1 MSRYVFPGLRP
12 TTLLGYLAS
21 LGLFRV
27 LSEQADPLATC
38 FWERET
44 FALET
49 SVDSISSFLTDIYV
63 PTPVVSPWNGGS
75 GYGEKDVSSRAVLKL
90 LTQGDCE
97 RLDGFRTAHSIASR
111 IVKEAKE
118 ARWSKARLTGE
129 LRNWLPD
136 ESVRWLDAAV
146 VLTGDGTTQFPP
158 LLGTGGNDGR
168 LDFSTN
174 FHQRLVELLPELG
187 ASRARSMELA
197 EDLLEGTQVAPLA
210 KAAAG
215 QYDPLGAGGPGSS
228 ATDSADSLVNPW
240 AYVLMVEGALLF
252 AASPVKR
259 MGESGSRASIPFTV
273 MGSAAGP
280 IPGAIGEESRGEI
293 WAPLWDNP
301 RSVKEIH
308 HVFAQAKAS
317 WDGSAARRSAQMYA
331 AARSAG
337 VDQRVSRLVR
347 FGLLQRNGLAF
358 TAVRLDVV
366 DVSTEPGVDLLIP
379 IEHRVRAFT
388 HSVTNLT
395 GRLVAARRALE
406 DARVCFAREVSPE
419 ALVTLLVA
427 LTEIE
432 SVVAN
437 SHSGRELV
445 TRAEA
450 KPQAVDVVSFLS
462 DQFSHD
468 PALRIGASLASARCL
483 VPGEGE
489 VSLGRLLLGE
499 APTRHQ
505 AQWLEPLADGF
516 GARSFVDALAGAV
529 QWLAVHPT
537 VGAPVGRGFVVATGH
552 RVRVPWRDVHQ
563 WVRNPAMDSDVERSF
578 RAFAALAWDPAS
590 YVTTQPGHV
599 EAIIPVPT
607 LAVLGAFA
615 SGQVMALGGVL
626 GEPRD
631 RVGLDRSWPAR
642 LAAGADAVRAVDT
655 EACERLGRQLF
666 VGVPAEL
673 VRRFGPESHSKAVS
687 YRVEP
692 MTVPPD
698 GTRLLAA
705 LAVGASGSALSR
717 VARPVSAR
725 NSQDLPQSTPTQGA

>member
-1 MSRYVFPGLRP
+1 MSRFVFPGLRP

-27 LSEQADPLATC
+27 LAEQADPLATC
-38 FWERET
+38 SWERET
-44 FALET
+44 FSLES
-49 SVDSISSFLTDIYV
+49 SVEGISSFLTDVYV

-90 LTQGDCE
+90 LTEGDCQ
-97 RLDGFRTAHSIASR
+97 RLDGFRVAHSVASR
-111 IVKEAKE
+111 IVEEAKK
-118 ARWSKARLTGE
+118 ASWSKARLAGE

-197 EDLLEGTQVAPLA
+197 EDLLEGTQVAQLA

-240 AYVLMVEGALLF
+240 AYVLMIEGALLF
-252 AASPVKR
+252 AASPAKR
-259 MGESGSRASIPFTV
+259 MGESGSRAAMPFTV

-280 IPGAIGEESRGEI
+280 IPGADGEESRGEI
-293 WAPLWDNP
+293 WAPMWDKP
-301 RSVKEIH
+301 RSIREIH

-337 VDQRVSRLVR
+337 VDQRVSGLIR

-366 DVSTEPGVDLLIP
+366 DVSTKPGVDLLIP

-388 HSVTNLT
+388 QSVTNPT

-406 DARVCFAREVSPE
+406 DARIRFAREVSPE

-427 LTEIE
+427 LTDIE
-432 SVVAN
+432 SVFAT
-437 SHSGRELV
+437 SSSGRELV
-445 TRAEA
+445 MRAEA
-450 KPQAVDVVSFLS
+450 KPPAADVMSFLS

-505 AQWLEPLADGF
+505 ANWLEPLADGF
-516 GARSFVDALAGAV
+516 GARSFVDALADAV
-529 QWLAVHPT
+529 QWLAVHPAVET
-537 VGAPVGRGFVVATGH
+537 PVGRGFVVATGH
-552 RVRVPWRDVHQ
+552 RLRVPWRDVHQ
-563 WVRNPAMDSDVERSF
+563 WVRTPAMDTNVERAF
-578 RAFAALAWDPAS
+578 RAFAALSWGPAS
-590 YVTTQPGHV
+590 YTTSQSERL
-599 EAIIPVPT
+599 EATIPVPT
-607 LAVLGAFA
+607 LAVLSAFA
-615 SGQVMALGGVL
+615 LGQVMVLGGVL

-655 EACERLGRQLF
+655 EACQRLGRQLF
-666 VGVPAEL
+666 VGVPPEL
-673 VRRFGPESHSKAVS
+673 VRRFGPESRSKAVS

-692 MTVPPD
+692 MAVPPD

-705 LAVGASGSALSR
+705 LAVGLGGSALSR
-717 VARPVSAR
+717 VARPLAAQ
-725 NSQDLPQSTPTQGA
+725 NSQDFLKSIPTQGA